1 MNWTK
6 LLFYTFLV
14 FMIVLGAFFYRWI
27 FANLIY
33 AVVFSY
39 ILDPFVSLFERRRIP
54 RWLSVV
60 FVYLIIVGV
69 IAWFT
74 SRFIP
79 DLVAQGNYL
88 FDIFTSGEQL
98 SGKYIVSLPFVR
110 GIYEFMQ
117 SLDAR
122 IPGLALAPKMVE
134 ILDSANS
141 FLASIPKL
149 LMDNYQ
155 NILSA
160 ISLIATIPLLSFFM
174 LKDKYKL
181 RKAAME
187 LSTNRYFE
195 LCIILLRKID
205 TNVGTFLRAML
216 FEVIVVGFMAS
227 IAFGIVGVRNPVLI
241 GATAGV
247 ANIIPYFGPFMGGA
261 LAALSVLIDG
271 GPIIMIVYAALAMY
285 IVQVIDNNIIYPV
298 VVGGTI
304 SMHPLLVLLTV
315 LAGGWYGGILW
326 MLISVPLVY
335 ISYSLIKVLYTN
347 LRDFKII

>member
-1 MNWTK
+1 MFY
-6 LLFYTFLV
+6 LLLV
-14 FMIVLGAFFYRWI
+14 AILVMGVFFYRWI

-33 AVVFSY
+33 AMVFSY
-39 ILDPFVSLFERRRIP
+39 ILDPYVSWFERRRVP
-54 RWLSVV
+54 RWASVV
-60 FVYLIIVGV
+60 LIYLVILGV

-79 DLVAQGNYL
+79 DLVKQGNYL
-88 FDIFTSGEQL
+88 FDLFASGEQL
-98 SGKYIVSLPFVR
+98 SGKYIVNIPFVN
-110 GIYEFMQ
+110 GIYTFMQ
-117 SLDAR
+117 SLDAQ
-122 IPGLALAPKMVE
+122 IPGLTLAPKMIE
-134 ILDSANS
+134 ILDKANS

-155 NILSA
+155 NILSTL
-160 ISLIATIPLLSFFM
+160 SLIATIPLLSFFM

-187 LSTNRYFE
+187 LCSNRYFE
-195 LCIILLRKID
+195 LGIIMLRKFD
-205 TNVGTFLRAML
+205 TTVGTFLRAIL
-216 FEVIVVGFMAS
+216 FEVIAVGFMAS
-227 IAFGIVGVRNPVLI
+227 IAFGIVGVPNPVLI

-261 LAALSVLIDG
+261 LAAITVLING

-285 IVQVIDNNIIYPV
+285 LVQVIDNNIVYPL

-304 SMHPLLVLLTV
+304 NMHPLLVLLTV
-315 LAGGWYGGILW
+315 IAGGWYGGILW

-335 ISYSLIKVLYTN
+335 ITYSLMKVLYLSLT
-347 LRDFKII
+347 DFRII